1 MMAEKDIVI
10 NNESILS
17 NMPPCPGIKLPE
29 SFTPASLLYADSM
42 KSPKVARKGII
53 IAINK

>member
-1 MMAEKDIVI
+1 MAEKDIVI

-29 SFTPASLLYADSM
+29 FFILDNLLKYEIVI
-42 KSPKVARKGII
+42 SPS
-53 IAINK
+53 